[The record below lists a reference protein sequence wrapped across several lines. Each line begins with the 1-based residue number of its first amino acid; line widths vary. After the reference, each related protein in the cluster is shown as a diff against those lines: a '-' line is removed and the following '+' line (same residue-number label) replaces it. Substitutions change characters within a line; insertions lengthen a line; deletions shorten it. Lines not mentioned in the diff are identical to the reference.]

1 MEGKKKKKNPDQAQT
16 SQFLHTKPH
25 YLVADKMWENIRN
38 EIYIIQNRKYKNK
51 WDAKIFKNNTLLFFK
66 IQNNKKVPPPPKKK
80 NHPNQVKKSQ
90 VRIYQNQHHKDPST
104 TFVTPF

>member
-1 MEGKKKKKNPDQAQT
+1 MQRTRGRKKKKKNPDQAQT

-51 WDAKIFKNNTLLFFK
+51 WDAKNFKNNTLLFFK
-66 IQNNKKVPPPPKKK
+66 IQNNKKVPPPPQKKK
-80 NHPNQVKKSQ
+80 SPEPSKK
-90 VRIYQNQHHKDPST
+90 IPSANISKP
-104 TFVTPF
+104 TP